1 MTKKMNV
8 EINAI
13 NFPLIHTLPNED
25 STNLEPQ
32 PDPSNAIFVHVQTK
46 ATRQVPFP
54 TLQNEGWYICVL
66 YVHSADCIGRFIVP
80 CSKVSEWTAQS
91 KVRVFISAADS
102 LTKTL
107 AQSLK
112 LPSVKHQSP
121 KVTSSTANVRA
132 LALKYISMLKKV
144 WDKRRLQQDE
154 LWEESRLLRVTGTSA
169 KFVMRPKPATD
180 RQVAQVFGLCQFTP
194 TTQMQIGSILEQ
206 KILAVYCK
214 HEQLQLH
221 KTRGGQT
228 LQLLHGYKYVGHTPD
243 GRTIKTTVETMVLEV
258 KVIFSKIDL
267 TAQLQKHIHQ
277 LQLGLWV
284 HHCNEGRLIVYQAPS
299 DMTIAQA
306 KTYEI
311 DRIRMEATSF
321 TKDNAWRSKFKQNVQ
336 IFYEDHLQWFYAE
349 DLDMEKLKC
358 KVEGLL
364 TSLRRDKSCNR
375 DRAGKK
381 RKRNDID

>member
-32 PDPSNAIFVHVQTK
+32 PDPSNAIFVHVQAK

-107 AQSLK
+107 ARSSK
-112 LPSVKHQSP
+112 LNTVKHSSP
-121 KVTSSTANVRA
+121 KVTSTPHVRA

-243 GRTIKTTVETMVLEV
+243 
-258 KVIFSKIDL
+258 
-267 TAQLQKHIHQ
+267 A
-277 LQLGLWV
+277 WPY
-284 HHCNEGRLIVYQAPS
+284 N
-299 DMTIAQA
+299 
-306 KTYEI
+306 
-311 DRIRMEATSF
+311 
-321 TKDNAWRSKFKQNVQ
+321 KDHSGNNGFRS
-336 IFYEDHLQWFYAE
+336 
-349 DLDMEKLKC
+349 
-358 KVEGLL
+358 
-364 TSLRRDKSCNR
+364 
-375 DRAGKK
+375 
-381 RKRNDID
+381 

>member
-1 MTKKMNV
+1 MNV

-13 NFPLIHTLPNED
+13 NFPLIYTLPNDD
-25 STNLEPQ
+25 STNLDMMPEPT
-32 PDPSNAIFVHVQTK
+32 NVIFVHVQNK
-46 ATRQVPFP
+46 ATQEAPFP

-66 YVHSADCIGRFIVP
+66 YVHAADCIGRFIVP

-91 KVRVFISAADS
+91 KIRVFISAADS
-102 LTKTL
+102 LTKTIAKSSKL
-107 AQSLK
+107 AT
-112 LPSVKHQSP
+112 VKDQSP
-121 KVTSSTANVRA
+121 KVTSTANVRA
-132 LALKYISMLKKV
+132 LALKYISVLKKV
-144 WDKRRLQQDE
+144 WDKRHLQQEEQWD
-154 LWEESRLLRVTGTSA
+154 ESRLLRVTGTSA

-180 RQVAQVFGLCQFTP
+180 RQVAQVFGLCPFTP

-258 KVIFSKIDL
+258 KVIFTKIDL

-306 KTYEI
+306 ETYEI
-311 DRIRMEATSF
+311 DRVRMEATSF
-321 TKDNAWRSKFKQNVQ
+321 TKDYAWRAKFKQNVQ
-336 IFYEDHLQWFYAE
+336 IFFEDHLQWFYAE

-364 TSLRRDKSCNR
+364 TSLRQDKSSSS
-375 DRAGKK
+375 DRAVNK